1 MLIYI
6 CSKYHIKDLRYIYL
20 HLVLYSVEQYQCLR
34 NIGYYG
40 QNSYSTIFDVHVCSN
55 GLLNY
60 SFQCVPFLF
69 VLTLGDVLLGTKHE
83 GSLDADDLMVLR
95 LSFLTLLYFGGKV

>member
-1 MLIYI
+1 MD
-6 CSKYHIKDLRYIYL
+6 K
-20 HLVLYSVEQYQCLR
+20 
-34 NIGYYG
+34 
-40 QNSYSTIFDVHVCSN
+40 NSYSTIFDVHVCSN

-69 VLTLGDVLLGTKHE
+69 VLTLVDVLLGTKHE

-95 LSFLTLLYFGGKV
+95 VSFLNVLHFGGKV

>member
-1 MLIYI
+1 M
-6 CSKYHIKDLRYIYL
+6 DR
-20 HLVLYSVEQYQCLR
+20 
-34 NIGYYG
+34 
-40 QNSYSTIFDVHVCSN
+40 NSYSTIFDVHICSN

-95 LSFLTLLYFGGKV
+95 VSFLNVLHLVEKFEISSTFNRLVCFVKIHIFLFLA

>member
-1 MLIYI
+1 MFKVPYKSFKAHISTS
-6 CSKYHIKDLRYIYL
+6 CSLQR
-20 HLVLYSVEQYQCLR
+20 LR

-40 QNSYSTIFDVHVCSN
+40 QKQLLHLFHVCVCSN

-69 VLTLGDVLLGTKHE
+69 VLTLGDVLLGAKHE
-83 GSLDADDLMVLR
+83 GSLDADDLMVLQ
-95 LSFLTLLYFGGKV
+95 LSFLTFLHFAGKV